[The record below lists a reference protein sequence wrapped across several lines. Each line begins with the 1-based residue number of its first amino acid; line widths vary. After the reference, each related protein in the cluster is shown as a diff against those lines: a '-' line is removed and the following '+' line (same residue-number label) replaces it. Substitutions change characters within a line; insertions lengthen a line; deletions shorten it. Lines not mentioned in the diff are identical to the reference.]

1 MEDNVEEDFHSRDI
15 GIKDDIDMTSAE
27 EEIQN
32 VDYETNVS
40 EVDQV
45 TANWIPM
52 EHNLHEEPCTGDTGI
67 KDDIDMTSEEMLNL
81 DHETKVSEED
91 VVTAVRGSKPEIDM
105 APQTDQNVDDIY
117 VWPWMGIVVNLPIE
131 LKDGKY
137 VGSSGSKLKHEFTKQ
152 GFNPVRVRPL
162 WNRDCYSG
170 TAIVEFKKDWN
181 GFYNAIS
188 FDKYFEADR
197 LGKIDWRARKD
208 HGSQIYGW
216 VAQYDDY
223 HDQGIIGENLRK
235 FGDLK
240 TVSGIEIE
248 DERKTNT
255 LMSDLSNVIEEK
267 DKNIEEM
274 KCKVEETSS
283 ALYKEI
289 GEKEKLVDAYNEEIR
304 KMQTETQIHLKK
316 ILLDHEKRRSDL
328 ESQRE
333 EIELHARKLE
343 KRHAQSES
351 ERRKLIEEQ
360 EEISRKNNALQMAT
374 MAQKKADANVMRVV
388 ETHKLAKENL
398 HKRIINLEKEL
409 EAKQAIELEIEQ
421 LRGSL
426 KVMNLIGSEEDVD
439 AQTKIKLMADKLEE
453 KEGELQYLN
462 ETQVALIAKERESN
476 DELVNARKEL
486 IEAFEEMSCEADVG
500 IKKMGD
506 LDIKPFQAACKRK
519 HHDEV
524 ADDKA
529 VKLCSLWDKHIR
541 NPKWH
546 PYKTVIINRE
556 NKEVIDP
563 EDKKLKYLKNEFG
576 NEVYDAVATA
586 LLELNEY
593 NASGRYPVK
602 QLWNFKED
610 RRATVKEG
618 AMFILD
624 KWKKKKQK

>member
-1 MEDNVEEDFHSRDI
+1 MEDNVEEDSYSRDI
-15 GIKDDIDMTSAE
+15 GMKDDIDMDSA

-32 VDYETNVS
+32 EEVS
-40 EVDQV
+40 ELDQV

-52 EHNLHEEPCTGDTGI
+52 EHNLEEEPCSGDTGI
-67 KDDIDMTSEEMLNL
+67 KADIDLTSEEMLYA
-81 DHETKVSEED
+81 DHETKVSEAD
-91 VVTAVRGSKPEIDM
+91 LVSAVRGSEPEIDM
-105 APQTDQNVDDIY
+105 APAPQTEEKVDDIY

-137 VGSSGSKLKHEFTKQ
+137 VGSSGSKLKHDLTKH
-152 GFNPVRVRPL
+152 GFNPVKVRPL
-162 WNRDCYSG
+162 WNCKCYSG

-197 LGKIDWRARKD
+197 LGKSDWRARID

-223 HDQGIIGENLRK
+223 HGKGILGENLRK

-240 TVSGIEIE
+240 TISGIEIE
-248 DERKTNT
+248 DKRKTNA
-255 LMSDLSNVIEEK
+255 LMSDLSNVIEVK

-304 KMQTETQIHLKK
+304 KMQMGTQIHLKK
-316 ILLDHEKRRSDL
+316 ILLDHEKRKSDL
-328 ESQRE
+328 ETQKK
-333 EIELHARKLE
+333 ELEFHALE
-343 KRHAQSES
+343 LQKRHAQSES
-351 ERRKLIEEQ
+351 ERRKLSEEK
-360 EEISRKNNALQMAT
+360 EKVSRQNDALQMAT
-374 MAQKKADANVMRVV
+374 IAQKKADENVMRVV
-388 ETHKLAKENL
+388 ESHKLAKEDL

-409 EAKQAIELEIEQ
+409 EAKQAVELEIEQ

-426 KVMNLIGSEEDVD
+426 KVMNLIETEEDVD
-439 AQTKIKLMADKLEE
+439 AQTKIKLMSEKLEE

-462 ETQVALIAKERESN
+462 ETQAALIVKEWESN
-476 DELVNARKEL
+476 NELVNARKEL
-486 IEAFEEMSCEADVG
+486 IKGFEEIEGDVG
-500 IKKMGD
+500 LKKMGD
-506 LDIKPFQAACKRK
+506 LDMKPFQAACKRK
-519 HHDEV
+519 YHDEI

-529 VKLCSLWDKHIR
+529 VELCSLWDNRIR
-541 NPKWH
+541 NPKWQ
-546 PYKTVIINRE
+546 PFKTVIVNGE
-556 NKEVIDP
+556 AKEIADA

-576 NEVYDAVATA
+576 NEAYDAVATA

-593 NASGRYPVK
+593 NASGRYPVPE
-602 QLWNFKED
+602 LWNFKED

-618 AMFILD
+618 AMFIFE
-624 KWKKKKQK
+624 KWVKKKKKKRLTW